1 MSDTKASIARV
12 TIKPCVPRGQTAR
25 AVAVWMDMGADEGR
39 PPRGVNDRSRPIRNV
54 HMEGL
59 LSAAFLRAASR
70 IFGKPGFIAGTEM
83 VPGVLDVKG
92 LNDQIARGE
101 TSNRQP

>member
-1 MSDTKASIARV
+1 
-12 TIKPCVPRGQTAR
+12 
-25 AVAVWMDMGADEGR
+25 
-39 PPRGVNDRSRPIRNV
+39 
-54 HMEGL
+54 MEGL

-101 TSNRQP
+101 TSNLQQ